1 MERSLI
7 FLQNNSAVKEGGAVY
22 MIQAQDGFLVEDS
35 MFLYNTAGKD
45 STIVVNKADWFII
58 KNSIFMNNQGA
69 QGSAIN
75 IISESN
81 GTIKN
86 SIFKNN
92 TSSDSKAVQDLY
104 LTINEGMFVLDTAFL
119 ARDVNHS
126 SQEGDGEEIHAM
138 TCDGKERTHVTA
150 GRCFEMINTT
160 QG

>member
-1 MERSLI
+1 ML
-7 FLQNNSAVKEGGAVY
+7 LQNNSAVKEGGAVY

-35 MFLYNTAGKD
+35 IFLYNTAGKD
-45 STIVVNKADWFII
+45 CTIVVNKADWFLI
-58 KNSIFMNNQGA
+58 KNSVFMNNQGA

-104 LTINEGMFVLDTAFL
+104 LTINEGMFLLDTAFL
-119 ARDVNHS
+119 ARDVNNS
-126 SQEGDGEEIHAM
+126 NQDSGEELM
-138 TCDGKERTHVTA
+138 TCDGKERTHVIA
-150 GRCFEMINTT
+150 GM
-160 QG
+160 